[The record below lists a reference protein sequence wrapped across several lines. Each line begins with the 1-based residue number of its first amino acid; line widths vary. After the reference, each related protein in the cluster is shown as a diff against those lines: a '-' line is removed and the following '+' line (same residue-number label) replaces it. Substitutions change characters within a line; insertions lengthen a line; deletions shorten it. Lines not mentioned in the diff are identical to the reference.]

1 MHIAVNL
8 SQLELDYPGLERILA
23 WVASHPQ
30 LQFSLDL
37 SGNGLGDYAADL
49 LARCPNLVELNLSNN
64 RITTVG
70 AQALAR
76 NTRLTTL
83 DVGGNQIGAAGARA
97 LAGNTRLTTLD
108 VGGNQ
113 IGDEGAQAL
122 AANTTLTTLDV
133 RGNRIGTAGA
143 RALAGNTRL
152 TTLDVGGNQ
161 IGDEGA
167 QTLREANNR
176 RCINEFKRGME
187 SALKSHAFSFLRARS
202 LFAGR
207 NRSGIYREFKRV
219 RRAIAELE
227 ISGFELPQPQLALA
241 SFSSWGPASS

>member
-113 IGDEGAQAL
+113 IGDEGAQ
-122 AANTTLTTLDV
+122 
-133 RGNRIGTAGA
+133 
-143 RALAGNTRL
+143 
-152 TTLDVGGNQ
+152 
-161 IGDEGA
+161 
-167 QTLREANNR
+167 TLREANNR